1 MITSRGYAALSA
13 KAPLV
18 PWKFDRRSLGNHDV
32 KIDIHYSG
40 ICHSDIHQARE
51 EWGQAIFPMVPGHE
65 IAGIVSDVGSSVTK
79 FKIGDP
85 IGVGVFVDSCR
96 NCSSCKSGD
105 ENYCEKNMT
114 ATYNDRERDGITP
127 TYGGYSNN
135 FVVQEDYAV
144 LIPKNLE
151 LSGVAPLLCAGITLY
166 SPMKLWN
173 VNSKSNVAIMGLG
186 GLGHMGLK
194 FAKALGARVTVLSHS
209 ATKEKDAYRMG
220 ADNFLLSTDSD
231 ALVNLK
237 SSFDLIFNT
246 VSAEHDINIYLNTL
260 KLNGT
265 VVIIGLPGKPFSV
278 NAGILLG
285 ARRSMAG
292 SMIGGMKDLQE
303 MIDFCGEQNILSDV
317 EIVEPAYINEAFART
332 VASDVRYRFVV
343 DARKF

>member
-1 MITSRGYAALSA
+1 MIPSRGFAALSA
-13 KAPLV
+13 RAPLA
-18 PWKFDRRSLGNHDV
+18 PWKFDRRSLGDRDV
-32 KIDIHYSG
+32 KIDIQYSG

-51 EWGQAIFPMVPGHE
+51 EWGPAIFPMVPGHE
-65 IAGIVSDVGSSVTK
+65 IAGIVSAVGSLVRK

-96 NCSSCKSGD
+96 KCASCNSGD

-135 FVVQEDYAV
+135 FVVHEDYAV

-166 SPMKLWN
+166 SPMKHWN

-209 ATKEKDAYRMG
+209 AAKENDAYRMG

-231 ALVNLK
+231 ALLNLK
-237 SSFDLIFNT
+237 NSFDLIFNT

-317 EIVEPAYINEAFART
+317 EIVEPAYINEAFTRT

-343 DARKF
+343 DATKF

>member
-1 MITSRGYAALSA
+1 M
-13 KAPLV
+13 
-18 PWKFDRRSLGNHDV
+18 
-32 KIDIHYSG
+32 
-40 ICHSDIHQARE
+40 
-51 EWGQAIFPMVPGHE
+51 
-65 IAGIVSDVGSSVTK
+65 
-79 FKIGDP
+79 
-85 IGVGVFVDSCR
+85 
-96 NCSSCKSGD
+96 
-105 ENYCEKNMT
+105 
-114 ATYNDRERDGITP
+114 
-127 TYGGYSNN
+127 
-135 FVVQEDYAV
+135 
-144 LIPKNLE
+144 
-151 LSGVAPLLCAGITLY
+151 APLLCAGITLY
-166 SPMKLWN
+166 SPMKHWN

-209 ATKEKDAYRMG
+209 AAKENDAYRMG

-231 ALVNLK
+231 ALLNLK
-237 SSFDLIFNT
+237 NSFDLIFNT

-303 MIDFCGEQNILSDV
+303 MIDFCGEQNILSEV
-317 EIVEPAYINEAFART
+317 EIVEPAYINEAFTRT

-343 DARKF
+343 DATKF

>member
-13 KAPLV
+13 KAPLA
-18 PWKFDRRSLGNHDV
+18 PWTFDRRSLGDRDV

-51 EWGQAIFPMVPGHE
+51 EWGKAIFPMVPGHE
-65 IAGIVSDVGSSVTK
+65 IAGIVSEVGSSVRK

-96 NCSSCKSGD
+96 KCASCNSGD

-114 ATYNDRERDGITP
+114 ATYNDLERDGITP
-127 TYGGYSNN
+127 TYGGYANN
-135 FVVQEDYAV
+135 FVVHEDYAV

-166 SPMKLWN
+166 SPMKYWN
-173 VNSKSNVAIMGLG
+173 VNSKSQVAIMGLG

-194 FAKALGARVTVLSHS
+194 FAKALGAHVTVLSHS
-209 ATKEKDAYRMG
+209 AAKEKDAYWMG
-220 ADNFLLSTDSD
+220 ADNFLLSTDSE
-231 ALVNLK
+231 ALISLK

-278 NAGILLG
+278 NPGILLG

-303 MIDFCGEQNILSDV
+303 MIDFCGEKNILSDV
-317 EIVEPAYINEAFART
+317 EIVAPAYINEAFTRT

>member
-1 MITSRGYAALSA
+1 MIPSRGFAALTA
-13 KAPLV
+13 RAPLA
-18 PWKFDRRSLGNHDV
+18 PWKFDRRSLGDRDV
-32 KIDIHYSG
+32 KIDIQYSG

-51 EWGQAIFPMVPGHE
+51 EWGPAIFPMVPGHE
-65 IAGIVSDVGSSVTK
+65 IAGIVSAVGSLVRK

-96 NCSSCKSGD
+96 KCASCNSGD

-135 FVVQEDYAV
+135 FVVHEDYAV

-166 SPMKLWN
+166 SPMKHWN

-209 ATKEKDAYRMG
+209 AAKENDAYRMG

-231 ALVNLK
+231 ALLNLK
-237 SSFDLIFNT
+237 NSFDLIFNT

-303 MIDFCGEQNILSDV
+303 MIDFCGEQNILSEV
-317 EIVEPAYINEAFART
+317 EIVEPAYINEAFTRT

-343 DARKF
+343 DATKF